1 MNVRSYIA
9 LALSLLLSGCAS
21 SQGLHLD
28 SLKLTLQDEE
38 TRFVGAQPSTS
49 AVSPPTG
56 QGPPKLGLY
65 VMPTG
70 FLHHEFEWTDAD
82 RESLLAW
89 TNELQRDG
97 LLSGASFIHIASI
110 KGNQLVQLR
119 ESAIRQGIDLL
130 LIVDGAATVDRYNNY
145 KGPLL
150 YWTILG
156 AYFAHGTHSDAL
168 CLVRA
173 ALWDVRGEAK
183 LTQKEAQGSSKIVG
197 PAARVDDRD
206 GVTAARRQALTKLME
221 NLRETV
227 ARTGGGR

>member
-1 MNVRSYIA
+1 MNARSYIA
-9 LALSLLLSGCAS
+9 LALSFFLTACTN

-38 TRFVGAQPSTS
+38 TRFVGTLPSASTANPS
-49 AVSPPTG
+49 AG
-56 QGPPKLGLY
+56 QGPPKLGIYL
-65 VMPTG
+65 MPTG

-89 TNELQRDG
+89 TNELQRAH
-97 LLSGASFIHIASI
+97 LISGASFLHIASI

-145 KGPLL
+145 KGYLL

-156 AYFAHGTHSDAL
+156 AYFANGTHSDAL

-183 LTQKEAQGSSKIVG
+183 LAQEEAQGSSKIVG
-197 PAARVDDRD
+197 PATRVDDRD

>member
-1 MNVRSYIA
+1 MNVRSYLA
-9 LALSLLLSGCAS
+9 LALSLLLTGCAS

-38 TRFVGAQPSTS
+38 TRFVGAQPSAS

-89 TNELQRDG
+89 TNELQRDR
-97 LLSGASFIHIASI
+97 LISGASFIHIASI

-145 KGPLL
+145 KGALL

-197 PAARVDDRD
+197 PAARVDDRE

-221 NLRETV
+221 NLQEYFS
-227 ARTGGGR
+227 RTGSGH

>member
-9 LALSLLLSGCAS
+9 LALSLLLTGCAS

-145 KGPLL
+145 KGALL

-197 PAARVDDRD
+197 PAARVDDRE

-221 NLRETV
+221 NLQEYFS
-227 ARTGGGR
+227 RTGSGH

>member
-1 MNVRSYIA
+1 
-9 LALSLLLSGCAS
+9 
-21 SQGLHLD
+21 
-28 SLKLTLQDEE
+28 
-38 TRFVGAQPSTS
+38 
-49 AVSPPTG
+49 
-56 QGPPKLGLY
+56 
-65 VMPTG
+65 MPTG

-89 TNELQRDG
+89 TNELQRDR
-97 LLSGASFIHIASI
+97 LISGASFIHIASI

-119 ESAIRQGIDLL
+119 ESAIRQGLDLL

-145 KGPLL
+145 KGLLL

-156 AYFAHGTHSDAL
+156 TYFAHGTHSDAL

-183 LTQKEAQGSSKIVG
+183 LAQEEAQGSSKIVG
-197 PAARVDDRD
+197 PATRVDDRD

-221 NLRETV
+221 KLRETV